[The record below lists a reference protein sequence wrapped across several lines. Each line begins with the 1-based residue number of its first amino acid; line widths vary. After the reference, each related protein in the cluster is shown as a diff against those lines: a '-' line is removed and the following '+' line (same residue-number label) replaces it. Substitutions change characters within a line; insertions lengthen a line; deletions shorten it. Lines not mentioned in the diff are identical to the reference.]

1 MKIRTHQSGTA
12 IAPALVIATDHLV
25 VYARPSRRG
34 NFRETS
40 FVTLAPHMSI
50 VSVPGRHG
58 VHVTRRKW
66 MPGSNNK

>member
-1 MKIRTHQSGTA
+1 MKIRLHSFGSI
-12 IAPALVIATDHLV
+12 IAPTLV
-25 VYARPSRRG
+25 VATTHVVVYTRTESDD
-34 NFRETS
+34 FTETS